1 MGIADNLQSVQDRIQ
16 KATIAANRPQGSVR
30 LLAAS
35 KRTDASG
42 IIETIGLGHTLFGEN
57 RAQALR
63 DKYDVV
69 APQYPSAE
77 WHFIGYLQKNKVK
90 YIVGRASMVHS
101 LDSLE
106 LAMALSN
113 RIDQQRN
120 IGVELKPMSVLVQIK
135 LGSEDSKTGIDPEAG
150 MALMHRLM
158 ELPNLRLRG
167 LMNIA
172 PLEGDPEQWFA
183 EMANL
188 AERAKK
194 SGFPM
199 NEMSMGM
206 SGDMEQA
213 IQYGS
218 TIVRVGSDIY
228 LRDV

>member
-1 MGIADNLQSVQDRIQ
+1 MGIADNLQSVQQRIQ
-16 KATIAANRPQGSVR
+16 RATLAANRPEGSVR

-35 KRTDASG
+35 KRTDANG
-42 IIETIGLGHTLFGEN
+42 VIETIALGHTLFGEN

-69 APQYPSAE
+69 SPQYPQAE

-90 YIVGRASMVHS
+90 YVVGRASMVHS

-113 RIDQQRN
+113 RIDQQRSV
-120 IGVELKPMSVLVQIK
+120 GVDLDPLSVLVQIK
-135 LGSEDSKTGIDPEAG
+135 LGSEDSKTGIGPEAG
-150 MALMHRLM
+150 LELMARLM
-158 ELPNLRLRG
+158 ELPNLRLCG

-172 PLEGDPEQWFA
+172 PLEGNPESWFS
-183 EMANL
+183 EMAEL
-188 AERAKK
+188 AVRAKQK
-194 SGFPM
+194 GFPM
-199 NEMSMGM
+199 TELSMGM

-228 LRDV
+228 WA

>member
-16 KATIAANRPQGSVR
+16 KATIAANRPIGSVR

-69 APQYPSAE
+69 APLHPEAE

-101 LDSLE
+101 LDSSD
-106 LAMALSN
+106 LAIALSN

-120 IGVELKPMSVLVQIK
+120 IGVELEPMSVLVQIK

-150 MALMHRLM
+150 MDLMHRLM

-172 PLEGDPEQWFA
+172 PLEGEPERWFS
-183 EMANL
+183 EMATL
-188 AERAKK
+188 AERAKQE
-194 SGFPM
+194 GFPM
-199 NEMSMGM
+199 IEMSMGM

-228 LRDV
+228 LRG

>member
-1 MGIADNLQSVQDRIQ
+1 MGIADNLQSVQQRIQ
-16 KATIAANRPQGSVR
+16 RATLAANRPEGSVR

-35 KRTDASG
+35 KRTDANG
-42 IIETIGLGHTLFGEN
+42 VIETIALGHTLFGEN

-69 APQYPSAE
+69 APMYPQAE

-90 YIVGRASMVHS
+90 YVVGRASMVHS

-106 LAMALSN
+106 LATALSN
-113 RIDQQRN
+113 RIDQQRGV
-120 IGVELKPMSVLVQIK
+120 GVELDPLSVLVQIK
-135 LGSEDSKTGIDPEAG
+135 LGSEDSKTGIEPEAG
-150 MALMHRLM
+150 LELMARLM
-158 ELPNLRLRG
+158 EMPNLTLRG

-172 PLEGDPEQWFA
+172 PLEGDPERWFS
-183 EMANL
+183 EMAEL
-188 AERAKK
+188 AVRAKQE
-194 SGFPM
+194 GFPM
-199 NEMSMGM
+199 TEVSMGM

-228 LRDV
+228 WA

>member
-1 MGIADNLQSVQDRIQ
+1 MGIAENLARVQTRIQ
-16 KATIAANRPQGSVR
+16 EATIAAGRPVGSVR

-35 KRTDASG
+35 KRTDAQG

-63 DKYDVV
+63 DKYDIV
-69 APQYPSAE
+69 APKHPEAD

-101 LDSLE
+101 LDSLD
-106 LAMALSN
+106 LAMALSK
-113 RIDQQRN
+113 RIDQQRQQ
-120 IGVELKPMSVLVQIK
+120 GVTVEPLSVLVQIK
-135 LGSEDSKTGIDPEAG
+135 LGTEDTKTGIEPDP
-150 MALMHRLM
+150 ALKLCEQLM
-158 ELPNLRLRG
+158 TMPNLRLQG

-172 PLEGDPEQWFA
+172 PLEGEPERWFS

-188 AERAKK
+188 AERARRE
-194 SGFPM
+194 GFPIQ
-199 NEMSMGM
+199 EMSMGM
-206 SGDMEQA
+206 SGDMDVA

-228 LRDV
+228 WA

>member
-1 MGIADNLQSVQDRIQ
+1 MGIAENLRNVQERIGNATV
-16 KATIAANRPQGSVR
+16 KAGRPLGSVR

-35 KRTDASG
+35 KRTDADG
-42 IIETIGLGHTLFGEN
+42 IVETIGLGHTLFGEN

-69 APQYPSAE
+69 APNHPEAE

-90 YIVGRASMVHS
+90 YVVGRASMVHS

-106 LAMALSN
+106 LATALSN
-113 RIDQQRN
+113 RIDQQRKTGLTVDP
-120 IGVELKPMSVLVQIK
+120 ISVLVQIK
-135 LGSEDSKTGIDPEAG
+135 LGTEDSKTGIEPEAG
-150 MALMHRLM
+150 MKLMSKLM
-158 ELPNLRLRG
+158 EMPNLRLAG

-172 PLEGDPEQWFA
+172 PLEGEPEQWFA
-183 EMANL
+183 QMAEV
-188 AERAKK
+188 AERARTE
-194 SGFPM
+194 GFPM
-199 NEMSMGM
+199 TEMSMGM

-228 LRDV
+228 WK

>member
-1 MGIADNLQSVQDRIQ
+1 MGIADNLQRVQHRIQ
-16 KATIAANRPQGSVR
+16 QATQAANRSAGSVR

-35 KRTDASG
+35 KRTDAKG

-69 APQYPSAE
+69 SPTHPQAE

-90 YIVGRASMVHS
+90 YVVGRASMVHS
-101 LDSLE
+101 VDSLD

-113 RIDQQRN
+113 RIDQQRG
-120 IGVELKPMSVLVQIK
+120 IGVELDPLSVLIQIK
-135 LGSEDSKTGIDPEAG
+135 LGSEDSKTGIEPEAG
-150 MALMHRLM
+150 LKLM
-158 ELPNLRLRG
+158 EQVMDMPNLRLTG

-172 PLEGDPEQWFA
+172 PLEGEPEQWFSQ
-183 EMANL
+183 MAGL
-188 AERAKK
+188 AERARTE
-194 SGFPM
+194 GFPM
-199 NEMSMGM
+199 TEMSMGM

-228 LRDV
+228 WR

>member
-1 MGIADNLQSVQDRIQ
+1 MGIADNLQRVQQRIQ
-16 KATIAANRPQGSVR
+16 AATLAANRPEDSVR

-35 KRTDASG
+35 KRTDANG

-69 APQYPSAE
+69 APLHSEAE

-90 YIVGRASMVHS
+90 YVVGRASMVHS
-101 LDSLE
+101 VDSLD
-106 LAMALSN
+106 LAAALSN
-113 RIDQQRN
+113 RIDQQRGV
-120 IGVELKPMSVLVQIK
+120 GVELEPLSVLIQIK
-135 LGSEDSKTGIDPEAG
+135 LGSEDSKTGIEPEAG
-150 MALMHRLM
+150 LALMERVM
-158 ELPNLRLRG
+158 DMPNLQLTG

-172 PLEGDPEQWFA
+172 PLEGEPEQWFA
-183 EMANL
+183 QMAEL
-188 AERAKK
+188 AERARRE
-194 SGFPM
+194 GFPM
-199 NEMSMGM
+199 SEMSMGM

-228 LRDV
+228 LRD

>member
-1 MGIADNLQSVQDRIQ
+1 MGIAENLQSVQQRIQ
-16 KATIAANRPQGSVR
+16 AATVASNRPLDSVR

-35 KRTDASG
+35 KRTDANG

-69 APQYPSAE
+69 APQYPEAE

-90 YIVGRASMVHS
+90 YVVGRASMVHS

-106 LAMALSN
+106 LATALSN
-113 RIDQQRN
+113 RIDQQRS
-120 IGVELKPMSVLVQIK
+120 IGVTLEPLSVLVQIK
-135 LGSEDSKTGIDPEAG
+135 LGNEDSKTGIEPEAS
-150 MALMHRLM
+150 LKLM
-158 ELPNLRLRG
+158 EQVMNRPNLQLAG

-172 PLEGDPEQWFA
+172 PLEGEPEQWFA
-183 EMANL
+183 QMAEL
-188 AERAKK
+188 AERARRD
-194 SGFPM
+194 GFPM
-199 NEMSMGM
+199 GEMSMGM

-228 LRDV
+228 LRD

>member
-1 MGIADNLQSVQDRIQ
+1 MGIADNLQLVQNRIQ
-16 KATIAANRPQGSVR
+16 EATWAANRAEGSVR

-35 KRTDASG
+35 KRTDAKG
-42 IIETIGLGHTLFGEN
+42 VVETIKLGHTLFGEN

-69 APQYPSAE
+69 APVHPEAE

-90 YIVGRASMVHS
+90 YVVGRASMVHS
-101 LDSLE
+101 LDSLD

-113 RIDQQRN
+113 RIDQQRSV
-120 IGVELKPMSVLVQIK
+120 GVSLDPLSVLIQIK
-135 LGSEDSKTGIDPEAG
+135 LGNEDSKTGIEPETG
-150 MALMHRLM
+150 LKLM
-158 ELPNLRLRG
+158 EKVMEMPNLQLTG

-172 PLEGDPEQWFA
+172 PLEGEPEQWFA
-183 EMANL
+183 QMAAF
-188 AERAKK
+188 AER
-194 SGFPM
+194 SRTEGFPM
-199 NEMSMGM
+199 TEMSMGM

-228 LRDV
+228 WR

>member
-1 MGIADNLQSVQDRIQ
+1 MGIAENLRKVQERIRNAAV
-16 KATIAANRPQGSVR
+16 KAGRAEGSVR

-35 KRTDASG
+35 KRTDADG
-42 IIETIGLGHTLFGEN
+42 IVETIGLGHTLFGEN

-69 APQYPSAE
+69 APNHPEAE

-90 YIVGRASMVHS
+90 YVVGRASMVHS

-113 RIDQQRN
+113 RIDQQRS
-120 IGVELKPMSVLVQIK
+120 IGLTIDPISVLVQIK
-135 LGSEDSKTGIDPEAG
+135 LGTEDSKTGIEPEAG
-150 MALMHRLM
+150 MKLMSELM
-158 ELPNLRLRG
+158 ELPNLRLAG

-172 PLEGDPEQWFA
+172 PLEGEPEQWFA
-183 EMANL
+183 QMATV
-188 AERAKK
+188 AERAR
-194 SGFPM
+194 SEGFPM
-199 NEMSMGM
+199 TEMSMGM

-228 LRDV
+228 WK

>member
-1 MGIADNLQSVQDRIQ
+1 MGIADNLQSVQQRIQ
-16 KATIAANRPQGSVR
+16 RATLAANRPEGSVR

-35 KRTDASG
+35 KRTDANG
-42 IIETIGLGHTLFGEN
+42 VIETIALGHTLFGEN

-69 APQYPSAE
+69 APMYPQAE

-90 YIVGRASMVHS
+90 YVVGRASMVHS

-106 LAMALSN
+106 LATALSN
-113 RIDQQRN
+113 RIDQQRGV
-120 IGVELKPMSVLVQIK
+120 GVELDPLSVLVQIK
-135 LGSEDSKTGIDPEAG
+135 LGSEDSKTGIEPEAG
-150 MALMHRLM
+150 LELMARLM
-158 ELPNLRLRG
+158 EMPNLKLRG

-172 PLEGDPEQWFA
+172 PLEGDPERWFS
-183 EMANL
+183 EMAEL
-188 AERAKK
+188 AVRAKQE
-194 SGFPM
+194 GFPM
-199 NEMSMGM
+199 AEVSMGM

-228 LRDV
+228 WA

>member
-1 MGIADNLQSVQDRIQ
+1 MGIAENLRNVQERIRNAMI
-16 KATIAANRPQGSVR
+16 KAGRAEGSVR

-35 KRTDASG
+35 KRTDAEG
-42 IIETIGLGHTLFGEN
+42 IVETIGLGHTLFGEN

-69 APQYPSAE
+69 APNHPEAE

-90 YIVGRASMVHS
+90 YVVGRASMVHS

-106 LAMALSN
+106 LATALSN
-113 RIDQQRN
+113 RIDQQRSTGLTVDP
-120 IGVELKPMSVLVQIK
+120 ISVLVQIK
-135 LGSEDSKTGIDPEAG
+135 LGTEDSKTGIEPEAG
-150 MALMHRLM
+150 MKLMSELM
-158 ELPNLRLRG
+158 ELPNLRLAG

-172 PLEGDPEQWFA
+172 PLEGEPEQWFA
-183 EMANL
+183 QMAEV
-188 AERAKK
+188 AERAQGE
-194 SGFPM
+194 GFPM
-199 NEMSMGM
+199 TEMSMGM

-228 LRDV
+228 WK